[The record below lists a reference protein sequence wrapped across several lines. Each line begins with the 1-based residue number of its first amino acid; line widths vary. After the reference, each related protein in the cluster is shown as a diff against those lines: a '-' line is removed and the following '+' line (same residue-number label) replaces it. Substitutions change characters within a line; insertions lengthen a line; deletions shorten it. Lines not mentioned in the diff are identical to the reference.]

1 MTVELAVNSS
11 CRTTG
16 GDSRAG
22 QDLTNMLT
30 SAQQKRIKTPR
41 SRDLKEL
48 SVELG
53 APGELA
59 EAELEKAAG

>member
-16 GDSRAG
+16 GHSRVG

-30 SAQQKRIKTPR
+30 SAQQKRIKTPL

-48 SVELG
+48 SIEL
-53 APGELA
+53 AAAGELT
-59 EAELEKAAG
+59 EAELKKAAG